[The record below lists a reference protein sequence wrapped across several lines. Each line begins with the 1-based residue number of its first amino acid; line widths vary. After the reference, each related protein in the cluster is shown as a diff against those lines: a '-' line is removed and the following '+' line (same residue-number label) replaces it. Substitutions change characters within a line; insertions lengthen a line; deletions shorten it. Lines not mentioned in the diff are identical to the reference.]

1 MEITLI
7 KTPSGALV
15 PMDDEQAEKLKRI
28 KAGAVVRADIAAMRN
43 GAFFRKWFALAK
55 FAFDMWAD
63 CVPAQEYRGQPVQP
77 VFDKFRKDLTI
88 LAGYYHPVFN
98 INGTFKVEA
107 DSIAWSSMDEEQF
120 AKLYSATIDAILAK
134 VLPRHGLNRE
144 ALAHHVDRVMEFA

>member
-1 MEITLI
+1 MEIIFL

-28 KAGAVVRADIAAMRN
+28 KAGAVVRAEIAAMRN
-43 GAFFRKWFALAK
+43 GAFHRKWFALAK
-55 FAFDMWAD
+55 FAYDMWVD

-77 VFDKFRKDLTI
+77 VFEKFRKDLTI
-88 LAGYYHPVFN
+88 LAGHFHPVFN

-107 DSIAWSSMDEEQF
+107 NSISWASMDDEEF
-120 AKLYSATIDAILAK
+120 AQLYSDTIDAILAK

-144 ALAHHVDRVMEFA
+144 TLAHHVDRVMDFA